1 MEDTK
6 IAVKPK
12 QPKLV
17 PRVSNIETLQ
27 KSSDKIKTSS
37 NKLKRIFEKNSYQKK
52 TQLSILRRYKRR
64 LDSIEREDE
73 ERRKKASKRK
83 VKLPDIKKFAG
94 SFFAPG
100 ASSDPLKAVGAL
112 AAFNSLEKLAN
123 GDVLGSIAP
132 GLVAAGMVAGPGLI
146 GAGVN
151 KFFDRGKT
159 PKGFDVS
166 GRRVSKST
174 QQRYLN
180 RYGEKAFKN
189 RFGKQNLKNINTTTG
204 VVSTGG
210 RATKAFG
217 RLGKSIIPGVGAV
230 LGAVDAKLRA
240 DEGDIT
246 GSRIAGASAALD
258 AATAASAATGIGL
271 IATPFLG
278 LASITLDLVNFAR
291 DITGMSEA
299 ESKKNITTK
308 GRLKEQTKKQKE
320 LVDKKEESKT
330 GLSFGKTLVGYERV
344 MNKFEEFSKNFKLTT
359 EGQFDE
365 PPMPAPTRV
374 APGSGYTGP
383 ISGDTFFPLP
393 GGDVGTQ
400 GNVSSVQAF
409 GGYREGRPEGHQGL
423 DMTHWKGALDA
434 PVSAYKTGKVV
445 AAVSNGYNGF
455 VEIDHGGGLR
465 TLYYHTIPMVSV
477 GDEVYGGQQIAKLYP
492 AGDNTHLHFGISN
505 NGTYENPLPHVR
517 SVKNKIPSP
526 LTKERAKKQ
535 HDSSSQTTRPA
546 SASVAIP
553 PSPQP
558 PSPQPRPAAA
568 KPRPAAAQPKP
579 QPRPAVK
586 PQRVVIGGHTYEY
599 KNGKYYQNGEEI
611 SKDLY
616 DAVKRNHPYSFSSTQ
631 KPKDYSIAHNM
642 PYNNPGNTF
651 LISYNQP
658 APQSPQPQP
667 ASQSGVLIIKELNTI
682 KDLTM
687 LALG

>member
-6 IAVKPK
+6 ILVKPK

-27 KSSDKIKTSS
+27 KSADKIKTSS

-52 TQLSILRRYKRR
+52 TQLSVLRRYKRR

-151 KFFDRGKT
+151 KFFDRGKA

-189 RFGKQNLKNINTTTG
+189 RFGKQNLKNIGTTSD

-320 LVDKKEESKT
+320 LVDKKEEPKT
-330 GLSFGKTLVGYERV
+330 GLSFEKTLVGYERV
-344 MNKFEEFSKNFKLTT
+344 VNKFEEFSKNFKSSDEVASRDYVETNDNMPNDNVDYGAMSGNLGSDIMEFREFRNKQFGAPKEKFATGSPRNYQIRELGIW
-359 EGQFDE
+359 EGGKEDNWRINPLADDTAYEKDAHKGAGHWQNRAFDIPVPE
-365 PPMPAPTRV
+365 SSREGDMV
-374 APGSGYTGP
+374 AE
-383 ISGDTFFPLP
+383 FWRRK
-393 GGDVGTQ
+393 
-400 GNVSSVQAF
+400 
-409 GGYREGRPEGHQGL
+409 GYRVIWKESGHYTHVHVEVPENKAQEFF
-423 DMTHWKGALDA
+423 
-434 PVSAYKTGKVV
+434 SGK
-445 AAVSNGYNGF
+445 SN
-455 VEIDHGGGLR
+455 
-465 TLYYHTIPMVSV
+465 P
-477 GDEVYGGQQIAKLYP
+477 P
-492 AGDNTHLHFGISN
+492 
-505 NGTYENPLPHVR
+505 
-517 SVKNKIPSP
+517 
-526 LTKERAKKQ
+526 
-535 HDSSSQTTRPA
+535 RPA
-546 SASVAIP
+546 A
-553 PSPQP
+553 QP
-558 PSPQPRPAAA
+558 TPQPRPAAA
-568 KPRPAAAQPKP
+568 KPRPAAAQPRP

-642 PYNNPGNTF
+642 PYNMPGNTF

-667 ASQSGVLIIKELNTI
+667 ASQSGVLIMNSGKSELNTI

>member
-27 KSSDKIKTSS
+27 KSADKIKTSS

-52 TQLSILRRYKRR
+52 TQLSVLKRYKRR

-112 AAFNSLEKLAN
+112 AAFNSLEKLAK

-189 RFGKQNLKNINTTTG
+189 RFGKQNLKNISTTPD

-320 LVDKKEESKT
+320 LVDKKEEPKT
-330 GLSFGKTLVGYERV
+330 GLSFEKTLVGYERV
-344 MNKFEEFSKNFKLTT
+344 VTKFEEFSKNFKVSQDPSIDDMQRNAANVERLVGRQTPTGGPGYEFEEFINQYLT
-359 EGQFDE
+359 GDPSSPRYDE
-365 PPMPAPTRV
+365 
-374 APGSGYTGP
+374 S
-383 ISGDTFFPLP
+383 
-393 GGDVGTQ
+393 
-400 GNVSSVQAF
+400 
-409 GGYREGRPEGHQGL
+409 
-423 DMTHWKGALDA
+423 
-434 PVSAYKTGKVV
+434 
-445 AAVSNGYNGF
+445 
-455 VEIDHGGGLR
+455 HGGGN
-465 TLYYHTIPMVSV
+465 YHDHIEFQNRSDAVSFFNFIESKGYDATELMGLQQGV
-477 GDEVYGGQQIAKLYP
+477 TGPHSGPGSAHHIGTALDVPGYQWGGSGAIGRKE
-492 AGDNTHLHFGISN
+492 
-505 NGTYENPLPHVR
+505 YEGSATVR
-517 SVKNKIPSP
+517 RLLNEFFRDKINEKKN
-526 LTKERAKKQ
+526 RQ
-535 HDSSSQTTRPA
+535 
-546 SASVAIP
+546 
-553 PSPQP
+553 PQP
-558 PSPQPRPAAA
+558 IPQPRPAAA
-568 KPRPAAAQPKP
+568 QPRPAAQPTPQPRPATPQPRPAAAQP
-579 QPRPAVK
+579 RPAAVRAV
-586 PQRVVIGGHTYEY
+586 PGTTYAYQGTTIFKGTDGKYYSSE
-599 KNGKYYQNGEEI
+599 KDRNGKYLEI
-611 SKDLY
+611 DKRSWDF
-616 DAVKRNHPYSFSSTQ
+616 VKKEGSLVSLFT
-631 KPKDYSIAHNM
+631 PKKQEFATNNIENYPEYNM
-642 PYNNPGNTF
+642 PGSTI

-667 ASQSGVLIIKELNTI
+667 ASQSGVSIINSGKSELNTI